1 MFISEVYNVTWTVPE
16 EEANEFV
23 NRRRQRKQ
31 EFAHHSKEQ
40 GLRGEP
46 HVEQKFHRRGWQTQ
60 RGAGGQGGT
69 IDRGFED
76 IGATGGASEGE
87 KQVKASESQSA
98 GGGLGGAPQDSQEKF
113 EDQRKKHHEQ
123 SDQDKQAFSGG

>member
-1 MFISEVYNVTWTVPE
+1 M
-16 EEANEFV
+16 

-31 EFAHHSKEQ
+31 EFAHHSKER

-46 HVEQKFHRRGWQTQ
+46 HVEQKFQRRGGPAQ
-60 RGAGGQGGT
+60 RGGAVGGT

-87 KQVKASESQSA
+87 KKVKGSEGQA
-98 GGGLGGAPQDSQEKF
+98 KGGGIGGAEEDSQEKF
-113 EDQRKKHHEQ
+113 DSQRKKHHEQ
-123 SDQDKQAFSGG
+123 SDQDKQAF

>member
-1 MFISEVYNVTWTVPE
+1 M
-16 EEANEFV
+16 

-46 HVEQKFHRRGWQTQ
+46 HVEQKFHRRGGPSK

-87 KQVKASESQSA
+87 KQVKGSEGQA
-98 GGGLGGAPQDSQEKF
+98 ATGGGMGGAPQDSQEKF
-113 EDQRKKHHEQ
+113 EDQRKRHHEQ

>member
-1 MFISEVYNVTWTVPE
+1 MTWTVPE
-16 EEANEFV
+16 EGANEFV

-31 EFAHHSKEQ
+31 EFAHHSKER

-46 HVEQKFHRRGWQTQ
+46 HVEQKFQRRGGPAQ
-60 RGAGGQGGT
+60 RAGAEGAA

-87 KQVKASESQSA
+87 KQVKGDEGQGK
-98 GGGLGGAPQDSQEKF
+98 GGSIGGAEEDSQEKF
-113 EDQRKKHHEQ
+113 DNQRKKHHEQ
-123 SDQDKQAFSGG
+123 SDQDKQAFSGGSDKPKN

>member
-1 MFISEVYNVTWTVPE
+1 MTWTVPE

-31 EFAHHSKEQ
+31 EFAHHSKER

-46 HVEQKFHRRGWQTQ
+46 HVEQKFQRRGGSAQTA
-60 RGAGGQGGT
+60 GAAGGDT

-87 KQVKASESQSA
+87 KQVK
-98 GGGLGGAPQDSQEKF
+98 GD
-113 EDQRKKHHEQ
+113 
-123 SDQDKQAFSGG
+123 

>member
-46 HVEQKFHRRGWQTQ
+46 HVEQKFHRRGGQTQ
-60 RGAGGQGGT
+60 RGAGGGQGGT

-87 KQVKASESQSA
+87 KQVKGSES
-98 GGGLGGAPQDSQEKF
+98 
-113 EDQRKKHHEQ
+113 
-123 SDQDKQAFSGG
+123 